1 MLWRAETIERAK
13 VARHRGY
20 LLRAK
25 EASTMAS
32 SESINYR
39 GGSGGELLVLRAKKS
54 KRASTLFKEKEPQL
68 QS

>member
-1 MLWRAETIERAK
+1 
-13 VARHRGY
+13 
-20 LLRAK
+20 
-25 EASTMAS
+25 MAS

-39 GGSGGELLVLRAKKS
+39 EGSGGELLVLRAKKS